1 MLVGFAAIMSG
12 LTIALMSIDAMN
24 LSVIMSCGTDS
35 ERLYASAIGPLLDD
49 RHLLLVTLL
58 LGNSAAAETLPIFL
72 DRISTTRAAIFLSVT
87 LILIFS
93 EIIPQAVFSKH
104 KLKMG
109 AYLSRFVT
117 FLTYVVWPIAYPL
130 ARLLDRVLGKDHT
143 TVFRRAALKEL
154 TKAHLR
160 HPESNHGGPLTQDE
174 VRILNGTLDM
184 ADKTAVQAM
193 RPLEDTFMLHC
204 NAELNMGTLKNI
216 MATGHSRVPIFNKGM
231 HNVTSLLFVKDL
243 LLIKASERMTIAQ
256 AVARFPA
263 LTRPILRIPHTLP
276 LLDLLNR
283 FSKGSARLALV
294 VAQRDV
300 LASPEE
306 LEESMAMGIV
316 TLEDVIEELIQE
328 EILDESDQGVDV
340 VAMLAHKFA
349 LEKAATDVRL
359 SRGRSREFKKIQAS
373 MQSPSRLS
381 PLAHRRRRSAFQPEV
396 DDETWKPLA
405 LASLMKTR
413 QPSQVAVCDGMTHT
427 NALPDG
433 AAVAVAGSS
442 AGVHSTH
449 IFQSALDGRAHE
461 VATHRLGQG
470 EEGGRRRGTSEC

>member
-1 MLVGFAAIMSG
+1 MSG

-24 LSVIMSCGTDS
+24 LSVIMS
-35 ERLYASAIGPLLDD
+35 R
-49 RHLLLVTLL
+49 
-58 LGNSAAAETLPIFL
+58 AAAETLPIFL

-216 MATGHSRVPIFNKGM
+216 MATGHSR
-231 HNVTSLLFVKDL
+231 TS
-243 LLIKASERMTIAQ
+243 SS
-256 AVARFPA
+256 A
-263 LTRPILRIPHTLP
+263 LSSTHPPNPTHPPYTAI
-276 LLDLLNR
+276 LDLLNR

-461 VATHRLGQG
+461 VATQDSDRGRKGG
-470 EEGGRRRGTSEC
+470 EEEERVNASQHV